1 MNFVYAIQIQH
12 DFIKTQKLKIA
23 LTKVAVATNLKPFS
37 EKLRPV
43 SWL

>member
-23 LTKVAVATNLKPFS
+23 LTKVAVATNLKPS